1 MSISMYQASVPVFL
15 RALNNLAAI
24 FEKAASHPDAASFA
38 EARLAPDMLTLVGQ
52 IQRAS
57 DSAKGAA
64 ARLSGADAPS
74 FADEE
79 KTLADLQARIA
90 KTIDYI
96 RSVPASA
103 IDGSE
108 EKKIILKAGK
118 TEREFTG
125 RDYLLGFAIP
135 NFFFHVAVAYAILRS
150 RGVEI
155 GKLDYLGTR

>member
-15 RALNNLAAI
+15 RALNNLSVI
-24 FEKAASHPDAASFA
+24 FEKAAAHPDAASFA
-38 EARLAPDMLTLVGQ
+38 EARLAPDMLTLIGQ

-79 KTLADLQARIA
+79 KTLADAQARIK

-96 RSVPASA
+96 KSVPASA

-108 EKKIILKAGK
+108 EKQITLSAGK
-118 TEREFTG
+118 TERHFSG
-125 RDYLLGFAIP
+125 KDYLLGFAIP
-135 NFFFHVAVAYAILRS
+135 NFFFHVAVAYAILRHK
-150 RGVEI
+150 GVEI
-155 GKLDYLGTR
+155 GKMDYLGRS

>member
-15 RALNNLAAI
+15 RALNNLSVI
-24 FEKAASHPDAASFA
+24 FEKAAAHPDAASFA

-79 KTLADLQARIA
+79 KTLADAQARIK

-96 RSVPASA
+96 KSVPASA

-108 EKKIILKAGK
+108 EKRITLKAGNS
-118 TEREFTG
+118 ERHFTG
-125 RDYLLGFAIP
+125 KDYLLGFAIP
-135 NFFFHVAVAYAILRS
+135 NFFFHVAVAYAILRHK
-150 RGVEI
+150 GVEI
-155 GKLDYLGTR
+155 GKMDYLGR

>member
-1 MSISMYQASVPVFL
+1 MPISMYQASTPVFL

-24 FEKAASHPDAASFA
+24 FEKAAAHPDAAAFS
-38 EARLAPDMLTLVGQ
+38 EARLAPDMLTLAGQ

-79 KTLADLQARIA
+79 KTLADLQTRIA
-90 KTIDYI
+90 KTIDYLK
-96 RSVPASA
+96 SVPAAA

-108 EKKIILKAGK
+108 ERTITLKAGK
-118 TEREFTG
+118 TERNLSG
-125 RDYLLGFAIP
+125 KDYLFGFAIP
-135 NFFFHVAVAYAILRS
+135 NFFFHVAVAYAILRHK
-150 RGVEI
+150 GVEI
-155 GKLDYLGTR
+155 GKMDYLGRS